1 MKAFLTGASGI
12 LGTDIKAELERN
24 NWEVLG
30 FNSKEIDIT
39 NLMDIK
45 SKVKEFK
52 PDLIIHS
59 AAMTNVDLCE
69 DDNKAAIL
77 ANVIGTHNLSLTASA
92 TDTKIVYISSCGVY
106 GNGKTAPHNE
116 LNATNPVNYHHYT
129 KLIGEQRI
137 KEHNSRFLVVR
148 PGWLFGGTQ
157 LHKKNFVEARRKEAS
172 NNPVLKSAV
181 DKFGCPTYTSDLA
194 KQLITLLNKNVYGTF
209 NIVNEGT
216 ASRFDYVSEIVKVF
230 DLNNTMEPVNSNEFP
245 RKANMPDNETL
256 DNMHLTLRG
265 LNSMR
270 PWKDA
275 LKDYINT
282 TYQ

>member
-12 LGTDIKAELERN
+12 LGTDIKATLEKN

-30 FNSKEIDIT
+30 FNSREIDIT
-39 NLMDIK
+39 NLTDVRN
-45 SKVKEFK
+45 KVKDFY

-77 ANVIGTHNLSLTASA
+77 ANVMGTHNLSLAAA
-92 TDTKIVYISSCGVY
+92 TTETKIVYISSCGVY
-106 GNGKTAPHNE
+106 GNGKVTPHNE
-116 LNATNPVNYHHYT
+116 LDPVNPLNYHHYT

-137 KEHNSRFLVVR
+137 KEHNRNFLIIR
-148 PGWLFGGTQ
+148 PGWLFGGT
-157 LHKKNFVEARRKEAS
+157 LTHRKNFVEARRKES
-172 NNPVLKSAV
+172 TNNPVLKSAV
-181 DKFGCPTYTSDLA
+181 DKFGCPTYTADLA
-194 KQLITLLNKNVYGTF
+194 NQLLLLLEKDLFGTF

-216 ASRFDYVSEIVKVF
+216 ASRFDYVSEIVKNF
-230 DLNNTMEPVNSNEFP
+230 DLNNTMEPVRSNEFP

-256 DNMHLTLRG
+256 ENMHLTLRN

-270 PWKDA
+270 HWKDA
-275 LKDYINT
+275 LKEYITT
-282 TYQ
+282 TY